1 MIITGISS
9 FSTAMQSNP
18 QIHPWSNQWMPS
30 DWWHCNATGPLL
42 HQNFHPQSS
51 YVPPTPRPPV
61 QLCSCSA
68 ICISLGL
75 KPVPRHPECRSVLLL
90 DYWKLHSSKT
100 VPTMHERWNQETP
113 RPRNILKSNFPICWF
128 IVLKTTHELKH
139 AQCLPEMPKTTLLTE
154 AVGNHLIVKAQA
166 LLTLPPQ
173 TRPSN
178 KPIPCSSYPD
188 ARDPM
193 FTEYLL
199 PVTAPQVLSKFPDST
214 STKLIAMQLFQK
226 VGFIAIPS
234 LHVRSCIAFCKDKQ
248 ILTPRNGMLVP
259 TELSAANTWFLP

>member
-1 MIITGISS
+1 MCNSVPALVHHSPVANTNTLASESCEVRIRTSACLQSDSELINGI
-9 FSTAMQSNP
+9 Q
-18 QIHPWSNQWMPS
+18 
-30 DWWHCNATGPLL
+30 HCDNYYRPTS
-42 HQNFHPQSS
+42 HSQVFH
-51 YVPPTPRPPV
+51 
-61 QLCSCSA
+61 
-68 ICISLGL
+68 
-75 KPVPRHPECRSVLLL
+75 
-90 DYWKLHSSKT
+90 T
-100 VPTMHERWNQETP
+100 VASE
-113 RPRNILKSNFPICWF
+113 
-128 IVLKTTHELKH
+128 
-139 AQCLPEMPKTTLLTE
+139 CLPEMPKTTLLTE

-259 TELSAANTWFLP
+259 TELSAANT

>member
-1 MIITGISS
+1 MTRTCSINFQTLKDDNHWHLKLFHRYAIESS
-9 FSTAMQSNP
+9 NTPLKQSV
-18 QIHPWSNQWMPS
+18 
-30 DWWHCNATGPLL
+30 NAVRLMT
-42 HQNFHPQSS
+42 
-51 YVPPTPRPPV
+51 
-61 QLCSCSA
+61 
-68 ICISLGL
+68 
-75 KPVPRHPECRSVLLL
+75 
-90 DYWKLHSSKT
+90 
-100 VPTMHERWNQETP
+100 
-113 RPRNILKSNFPICWF
+113 
-128 IVLKTTHELKH
+128 
-139 AQCLPEMPKTTLLTE
+139 
-154 AVGNHLIVKAQA
+154 LIVKAQA

-259 TELSAANTWFLP
+259 TELSAANT